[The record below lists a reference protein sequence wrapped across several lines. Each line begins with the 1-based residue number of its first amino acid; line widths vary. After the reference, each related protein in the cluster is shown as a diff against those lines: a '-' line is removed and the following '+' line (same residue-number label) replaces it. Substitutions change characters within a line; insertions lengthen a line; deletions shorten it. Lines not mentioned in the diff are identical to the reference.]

1 MCLENKQLFNNITRK
16 EIINYTPISVQVTRL
31 RDVKIAFKSVNE
43 FM

>member
-1 MCLENKQLFNNITRK
+1 MCVENKQLFNNITRK
-16 EIINYTPISVQVTRL
+16 ESINYIPVSVQVTRH